1 MRARF
6 ALAVLPLAALL
17 GPSSLFGW
25 GCDGH
30 RVVAFV
36 ARAHLTPR
44 ASREVDRLLHAA
56 PVDVSSDRYCPDP
69 PADIMAAVAS
79 WADDIRTARKNG
91 VWHYVDIPRTV
102 TRRTKIAP
110 WCPSI
115 WPAAGGKNAAGCV
128 ADAIEHFA
136 KILGENSRTD
146 ADRAEALR
154 YLIHFVGD
162 IHQPLHSIDDE
173 DQGGNCDPVHFA
185 GDPGAT
191 NLHSL
196 WDSGL
201 LTVEMKRGSYRD
213 AAAFAAGL
221 DARFSSLYESL
232 SRRRANDPESWAW
245 ESNGVARRTVYG
257 KLKPV
262 IAPATAGS
270 TITCAGRRKSV
281 GALHLVISESYVRK
295 AQPVMDRQLARA
307 GFRLARLLNSLL
319 HD

>member
-6 ALAVLPLAALL
+6 ALAIFPLAALL
-17 GPSSLFGW
+17 GPSSLLGW

-30 RVVAFV
+30 RVVAFI
-36 ARAHLTPR
+36 ARAHLTPA
-44 ASREVDRLLHAA
+44 ASLDVDRLLRAS
-56 PVDVSSDRYCPDP
+56 PVNVSSNRYCPDP

-91 VWHYVDIPRTV
+91 VWHYLDIPRTV

-115 WPAAGGKNAAGCV
+115 WPAAGGKDATGCV
-128 ADAIEHFA
+128 VDAIEHFA
-136 KILGENSRTD
+136 KILENKSRTD

-162 IHQPLHSIDDE
+162 IHQPLHNIDDG

-185 GDPGAT
+185 GGSAAT

-201 LTVEMKRGSYRD
+201 LAAEMKSGSYRD

-221 DARFSSLYESL
+221 DAHFASLYESL
-232 SRRRANDPESWAW
+232 SKRRANDPQSWAW
-245 ESNGVARRTVYG
+245 ESNTIARRTVYG
-257 KLKPV
+257 RLKPT
-262 IAPATAGS
+262 IAPAAEGS
-270 TITCAGRRKSV
+270 TVACADRRKSV
-281 GALHLVISESYVRK
+281 TALHLVIGESYVRQ

-307 GFRLARLLNSLL
+307 GFRLARLLNSIL
-319 HD
+319 HN